1 MYHRHQ
7 RPRARFR
14 SENEISYTV
23 DPDEVALFSTCL
35 FCHSSLG
42 RNEIIET
49 FPIGRRIAFDAKRGR
64 LWVVC
69 RSCGNWNLSPLE
81 ERWESVE
88 ICERLYRATTVRVS
102 TENIGLA
109 TLSEGLDLVR
119 VGKPLRPEF
128 AAWRYGSRLR
138 RRRIRAAADMAAAA
152 ATTTASMAVGSL
164 AGLVGIAC
172 MLTGNKSIRR
182 NILEPMEQAEANI
195 AFGRVLARVRTP
207 EGTWRALRFSHI
219 ARLEIVPN
227 QPSEPWVLRVAHP
240 DGVSSFS
247 GHNAMMV
254 AGNLLSNINL
264 AGGSRSEI
272 RHATQRIAES
282 GDPDR
287 FIRQSGALRES
298 RRRKNTI
305 FWNDDV
311 GVLGLTSTERLA
323 LEIAVHEDAERNA
336 MQGHLL
342 ELEAAWRDAEEVA
355 AIADNMFV
363 DPE

>member
-1 MYHRHQ
+1 MY
-7 RPRARFR
+7 
-14 SENEISYTV
+14 
-23 DPDEVALFSTCL
+23 STCL
-35 FCHSSLG
+35 FCHTSLG

-69 RSCGNWNLSPLE
+69 RGCGNWNLSPLE

-88 ICERLYRATTVRVS
+88 TCERLYRETMVRVS

-138 RRRIRAAADMAAAA
+138 RRHFKAAADLAAAA
-152 ATTTASMAVGSL
+152 ATTTVSMAVGSV

-172 MLTGNKSIRR
+172 MLTGSKMVRKR
-182 NILEPMEQAEANI
+182 ILEPMEQAEANI

-207 EGTWRALRFSHI
+207 EGSWRALRFSHI

-227 QPSEPWVLRVAHP
+227 EPSEPWVLRVAHA
-240 DGVSSFS
+240 DGVSNFS
-247 GHNAMMV
+247 GHGAMMV
-254 AGNLLSNINL
+254 AGHLLSNINV
-264 AGGSRSEI
+264 AGGSRSQI
-272 RHATQRIAES
+272 KHATERIAES
-282 GDPDR
+282 GDADQY
-287 FIRQSGALRES
+287 IRHSGALRES

-311 GVLGLTSTERLA
+311 GVLGLTATERLA
-323 LEIAVHEDAERNA
+323 LEIAVHEDAERSA
-336 MQGHLL
+336 MQGHLR
-342 ELEAAWRDAEEVA
+342 ELESAWRDAEEIA
-355 AIADNMFV
+355 AIADSMFV
-363 DPE
+363 DAD